1 LKKPTK
7 VSFKSSD
14 SGSLSHRRRS
24 TASLEESGVF
34 VEDIRLGEQFSMALS
49 NKGQVFTWGLNDK
62 GQLGIGNE
70 ASTYE
75 PVLVSSLAGKV
86 VSRIECG
93 LKHCVALTK
102 DY

>member
-1 LKKPTK
+1 
-7 VSFKSSD
+7 
-14 SGSLSHRRRS
+14 
-24 TASLEESGVF
+24 
-34 VEDIRLGEQFSMALS
+34 MALS

-70 ASTYE
+70 QSTYE
-75 PVLVSSLAGKV
+75 PYLVSSLVGKV

>member
-1 LKKPTK
+1 
-7 VSFKSSD
+7 
-14 SGSLSHRRRS
+14 
-24 TASLEESGVF
+24 
-34 VEDIRLGEQFSMALS
+34 MALS
-49 NKGQVFTWGLNDK
+49 NKGQVYTWGLNDK